1 MTIIL
6 RRWSFYLKV
15 LFNIT
20 KESEEEHKASIIE
33 IIENLKNEMNNSIKK
48 NEETNQILI
57 KEAYEEFH
65 QLGFKGNVGV
75 KSIEKTFEGDI
86 YKMVHI
92 ILSTN

>member
-1 MTIIL
+1 
-6 RRWSFYLKV
+6 
-15 LFNIT
+15 
-20 KESEEEHKASIIE
+20 
-33 IIENLKNEMNNSIKK
+33 MNNSIKK

-92 ILSTN
+92 ILSSN